1 MFPSSELVIDPLL
14 IRKYDISGPRY
25 TSYPTADRF
34 VEAFGEAHY
43 RHALAGRGI
52 GGMAQPL
59 SLYVH
64 IPFCTDVCFYCAC
77 NKKVTRER
85 ALGVRYLDYLACE
98 MRLVDGALGGSRRL
112 AQMHWGG
119 GTPTFLGQDGM
130 ESLIDLI
137 DRYFERGPD
146 CECSIEVDPRDC
158 ASGSMAF
165 LAGLG
170 FNRVSLGVQDFDPQ
184 VQQAIHRIQ
193 PEALTAGAIDAA
205 RQAGFRSIN
214 VDLIYGLPRQTL
226 DGFSATLERL
236 IALDPDRIAL
246 YGYAHLPQKFRPQ
259 RRIDEKD
266 LPSAETR
273 LQILTLAISRLTRA
287 GYLYIGMDHFAKP
300 ADELS
305 VAQRQGRLHRNF
317 QGYSTLPDCDVIGLG
332 ASAIGRVGATY
343 SQNHRDL
350 KDYQAALDAE
360 RLPVGRGLALTRD
373 DLVRRAVIQA
383 LICQF
388 RLFVEPIETSYLI
401 DFADYFSN
409 ELEELRLLEQDGL
422 VELRPDRIE
431 VTAKGRPL
439 VRVVCMAF
447 DRHLRE
453 GRRASYSR
461 VL

>member
-1 MFPSSELVIDPLL
+1 
-14 IRKYDISGPRY
+14 
-25 TSYPTADRF
+25 
-34 VEAFGEAHY
+34 
-43 RHALAGRGI
+43 
-52 GGMAQPL
+52 
-59 SLYVH
+59 
-64 IPFCTDVCFYCAC
+64 
-77 NKKVTRER
+77 
-85 ALGVRYLDYLACE
+85 
-98 MRLVDGALGGSRRL
+98 
-112 AQMHWGG
+112 
-119 GTPTFLGQDGM
+119 
-130 ESLIDLI
+130 
-137 DRYFERGPD
+137 
-146 CECSIEVDPRDC
+146 
-158 ASGSMAF
+158 
-165 LAGLG
+165 
-170 FNRVSLGVQDFDPQ
+170 
-184 VQQAIHRIQ
+184 
-193 PEALTAGAIDAA
+193 LTAGAIDAA